1 MCVVGVGL
9 AGFGWWVS
17 MKKEE
22 ETQGTGVR
30 STTKFDKRWIEIGI
44 GRGVAG
50 QD

>member
-1 MCVVGVGL
+1 MVGVNEE
-9 AGFGWWVS
+9 
-17 MKKEE
+17 EE

-44 GRGVAG
+44 DRGVAS